1 MYVKSIKSIHY
12 IYIIDI
18 LFIYTYRYN
27 FFPSASPPSAP
38 ALPSLPWPQRRV
50 NAPGLEV
57 DAVMPWT
64 LDTMKVDEC
73 FNRVHLSLGWD
84 SPTMGRWDEGDCYG
98 G

>member
-50 NAPGLEV
+50 KRSRPGSGCG
-57 DAVMPWT
+57 DAMDVGY
-64 LDTMKVDEC
+64 
-73 FNRVHLSLGWD
+73 H
-84 SPTMGRWDEGDCYG
+84 EG
-98 G
+98 